1 MNKKAVIFDLD
12 GTLTDTLK
20 SIWKSANLALADVGM
35 PPFEIDRY
43 RYFVGDGAAELV
55 KRALIADGDTKLV
68 HFDEMAESYRKHFE
82 KYVNYE
88 VRPYEGIPD
97 LIHALKERGFFLAV
111 NSNKPQDRT
120 VNVVEKNFGKGTFDI
135 LVGQSDGRA
144 RKPAPDG
151 IFYIMEQLEL
161 ERDQVV
167 YLGDTCVDMKTGKSA
182 GVYTVGALWG
192 FRDRQE
198 LEENHADA
206 IIEHPMELLNYL

>member
-1 MNKKAVIFDLD
+1 MSKKAVIFDLD

-43 RYFVGDGAAELV
+43 RYFVGDGATELV
-55 KRALIADGDTKLV
+55 KRALIADGDTELV

-88 VRPYEGIPD
+88 VKPYDGIED
-97 LIHALKERGFFLAV
+97 LLSALKEKGILLAV

-120 VNVVEKNFGKGTFDI
+120 VSVIEANFGRGIFDI
-135 LVGQSDGRA
+135 LVGQSDERA

-151 IFYIMEQLEL
+151 VFHIMEKLGVAKDE
-161 ERDQVV
+161 VI

-198 LEENHADA
+198 LQENHADA
-206 IIEHPMELLNYL
+206 VIGHPMELLKYL

>member
-1 MNKKAVIFDLD
+1 MSKKAVIFDLD

-20 SIWKSANLALADVGM
+20 SIWKSANLALADVGL
-35 PPFEIDRY
+35 PPFDIDRY

-55 KRALIADGDTKLV
+55 KRALIADGDKELV
-68 HFDEMAESYRKHFE
+68 LFDKMSESYRKHFE

-88 VRPYEGIPD
+88 VRPYEGIRE
-97 LIHALKERGFFLAV
+97 LLHALKEKGILLAV

-120 VNVVEKNFGKGTFDI
+120 VNVIEENFGKGTFDI
-135 LVGQSDGRA
+135 LVGQSDERA

-151 IFYIMEQLEL
+151 VFYIMERLRLMKDE
-161 ERDQVV
+161 VI
-167 YLGDTCVDMKTGKSA
+167 YLGDTCVDMKTGRSA
-182 GVYTVGALWG
+182 GVFTIGALWG

-206 IIEHPMELLNYL
+206 IIEHPMELLEYL

>member
-1 MNKKAVIFDLD
+1 MSKKAVIFDLD

-20 SIWKSANLALADVGM
+20 SIWKSANLALADVGL
-35 PPFEIDRY
+35 PPFDIDRY

-55 KRALIADGDTKLV
+55 KRALIADGDKELV
-68 HFDEMAESYRKHFE
+68 LFDKMSESYRKHFE

-88 VRPYEGIPD
+88 VRPYEGIRE
-97 LIHALKERGFFLAV
+97 LLHALKEKGILLAV

-120 VNVVEKNFGKGTFDI
+120 VNVIEENFGKGTFDI
-135 LVGQSDGRA
+135 LVGQSDERA

-151 IFYIMEQLEL
+151 VFYIMERLGLMKDE
-161 ERDQVV
+161 VI
-167 YLGDTCVDMKTGKSA
+167 YLGDTCVDMKTGRSA
-182 GVYTVGALWG
+182 GVFTIGALWG

-206 IIEHPMELLNYL
+206 IIEHPMELLKYL